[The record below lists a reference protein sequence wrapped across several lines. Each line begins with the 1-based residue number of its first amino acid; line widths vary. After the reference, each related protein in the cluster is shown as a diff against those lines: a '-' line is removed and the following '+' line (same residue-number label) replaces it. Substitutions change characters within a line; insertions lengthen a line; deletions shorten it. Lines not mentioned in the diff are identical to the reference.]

1 MYLSFSTT
9 FMMSL
14 ERCVATFNLASYDK
28 NRSVGPCLVA
38 IQVLMAAVFI
48 SAIYMQF
55 ELPQSMAYCLIAS
68 MTSVLMLYSQI
79 LIFLIFQLIAIII
92 FHYLIKFNL
101 KMKTELLTRNDRRLF
116 SKGQVITKLYQVR
129 ENLRTMKT
137 LFLFFFVSCIVSFV
151 SNSLRGAV
159 HYHKKEFS
167 QTTYYGLIELS
178 ISLPPYSVAVP
189 VILWYS
195 YRRVRQKIAQKH
207 RNIREF
213 NTSTNS
219 NRSHFS
225 VLRESWK

>member
-1 MYLSFSTT
+1 
-9 FMMSL
+9 
-14 ERCVATFNLASYDK
+14 
-28 NRSVGPCLVA
+28 
-38 IQVLMAAVFI
+38 
-48 SAIYMQF
+48 
-55 ELPQSMAYCLIAS
+55 MAYCLIAS
-68 MTSVLMLYSQI
+68 MTSVLVLYSQI

-137 LFLFFFVSCIVSFV
+137 LFLFFFVSCIVSFA